1 MFHMTN
7 FLDCTHSCNIPFNI
21 RTFIHSKIQIQNKFK
36 MAEETSA
43 ALVLVLNE
51 LIDSDDE
58 KPKRG
63 RTRGWVQRRARG

>member
-1 MFHMTN
+1 
-7 FLDCTHSCNIPFNI
+7 
-21 RTFIHSKIQIQNKFK
+21 

-63 RTRGWVQRRARG
+63 RTRGWV